1 MTGWLL
7 ALVGAIYLAVAVGY
21 WREGNAGM
29 CLAFGS
35 YSLANLGF
43 ILSTWRF

>member
-1 MTGWLL
+1 MNVWLL
-7 ALVGAIYLAVAVGY
+7 ALVGIIYLAVAVGY

-29 CLAFGS
+29 TISFIA

-43 ILSTWRF
+43 ILAAWRI

>member
-1 MTGWLL
+1 MNVWLL
-7 ALVGAIYLAVAVGY
+7 ALVGIIYLAVAIGY

-29 CLAFGS
+29 TISFIA

-43 ILSTWRF
+43 ILAAWRI

>member
-1 MTGWLL
+1 MNAWLL

-29 CLAFGS
+29 CLAFAC
-35 YSLANLGF
+35 YSGANFGF
-43 ILSTWRF
+43 ILAAWRL